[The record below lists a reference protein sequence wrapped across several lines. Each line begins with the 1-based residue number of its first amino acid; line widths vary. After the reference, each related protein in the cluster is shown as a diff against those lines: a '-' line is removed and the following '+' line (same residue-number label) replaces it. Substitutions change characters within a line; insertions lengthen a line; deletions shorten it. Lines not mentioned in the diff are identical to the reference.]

1 MKSIN
6 VDNDVLE
13 LHNKALLQK
22 NAVYPLVESSVN
34 FASIPANLKTIN
46 VQGISQGT
54 ITFYMQCLLS
64 LKILS
69 LFRNSTISVVCRF
82 TRK

>member
-54 ITFYMQCLLS
+54 VTFFLHAMFIIFKNLVSFQEFYHPCCL
-64 LKILS
+64 
-69 LFRNSTISVVCRF
+69 
-82 TRK
+82 

>member
-1 MKSIN
+1 MKSVN

-13 LHNKALLQK
+13 LHNRALLEK

-54 ITFYMQCLLS
+54 VTFLHAMFTIFKNLVSSFQEFYHPCCL
-64 LKILS
+64 
-69 LFRNSTISVVCRF
+69 
-82 TRK
+82 

>member
-54 ITFYMQCLLS
+54 VTFLHAMLAIFKKLVSSFQEFYHPCCL
-64 LKILS
+64 
-69 LFRNSTISVVCRF
+69 
-82 TRK
+82 